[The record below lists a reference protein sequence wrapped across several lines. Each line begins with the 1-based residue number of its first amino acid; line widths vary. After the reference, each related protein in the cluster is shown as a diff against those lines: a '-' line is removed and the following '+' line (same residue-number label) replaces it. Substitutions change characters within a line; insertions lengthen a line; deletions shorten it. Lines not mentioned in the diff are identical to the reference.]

1 MCIKVCV
8 SPCLH
13 TADIAHLPESL
24 MYKRI
29 LVPIDGSQTST
40 RALVAALQMA
50 RESAGAVRLIHV
62 IEELTQVIAYDPYGA
77 HPGDLVK
84 VMRDNG
90 MKVLGQAM
98 EVAKSAGVD
107 ADQRLV
113 EAAGQRLAEVVNKE
127 VQGYHAD
134 LIVLGTHG
142 RRGIGRVLLGSG
154 AEQII
159 RAAQVPVLVI
169 RASEE
174 AVAEPAK
181 KAELLS
187 A

>member
-1 MCIKVCV
+1 
-8 SPCLH
+8 
-13 TADIAHLPESL
+13 

-50 RESAGAVRLIHV
+50 RDGGGSIRLIHV
-62 IEELTQVIAYDPYGA
+62 IEELAQVIAYDPYGA
-77 HPGDLVK
+77 YTGDLSK

-90 MKVLGQAM
+90 QQLLSKALDI
-98 EVAKSAGVD
+98 AKSAGID

-113 EAAGQRLAEVVNKE
+113 EAAGQRLAEAVNKE
-127 VQGYHAD
+127 AAAYGAD

-159 RAAQVPVLVI
+159 RLAQVPVLVI
-169 RASEE
+169 RADEDSPVEQPL
-174 AVAEPAK
+174 AAQLAN
-181 KAELLS
+181 A
-187 A
+187 

>member
-1 MCIKVCV
+1 
-8 SPCLH
+8 
-13 TADIAHLPESL
+13 

-29 LVPIDGSQTST
+29 LVPVDGSQTST

-50 RESAGAVRLIHV
+50 RDSAGSVRLIHV
-62 IEELTQVIAYDPYGA
+62 IEELAQVIAYDPYGA
-77 HPGDLVK
+77 YPGDLTK

-90 MKVLGQAM
+90 LKILEQALD
-98 EVAKSAGVD
+98 VANSAGVP

-113 EAAGQRLAEVVNKE
+113 EAAGLRLADAVNKE
-127 VQGYHAD
+127 VQAYGAD

-169 RASEE
+169 RSAETEEEE
-174 AVAEPAK
+174 A
-181 KAELLS
+181 KARGEL
-187 A
+187 ATA

>member
-1 MCIKVCV
+1 
-8 SPCLH
+8 
-13 TADIAHLPESL
+13 

-50 RESAGAVRLIHV
+50 RDSGGSVRLIHV
-62 IEELTQVIAYDPYGA
+62 TEDLNQIVSYDPHGA
-77 HPGDLVK
+77 YPGDLIK
-84 VMRDNG
+84 VMRENG
-90 MKVLGQAM
+90 LKILNQALD
-98 EVAKSAGVD
+98 VSKSAGVA

-113 EAAGQRLAEVVNKE
+113 EATGQRLAEVVNKE
-127 VQGYHAD
+127 AAAYSAD

-159 RAAQVPVLVI
+159 RSALVPVLVI
-169 RASEE
+169 RSSQESDTRPLPHTEMAS
-174 AVAEPAK
+174 A
-181 KAELLS
+181 
-187 A
+187 

>member
-1 MCIKVCV
+1 
-8 SPCLH
+8 
-13 TADIAHLPESL
+13 

-40 RALVAALQMA
+40 SALVAALQMA
-50 RESAGAVRLIHV
+50 RESAGSVRLIHV
-62 IEELTQVIAYDPYGA
+62 IEELNQVIAYDPYGA
-77 HPGDLVK
+77 YAGDLVK

-98 EVAKSAGVD
+98 EVAKSAGID
-107 ADQRLV
+107 ADHRLV
-113 EAAGQRLAEVVNKE
+113 EAAGQRLAEAVNKE
-127 VQGYHAD
+127 VQSYHAD

-159 RAAQVPVLVI
+159 RAALVPVLVI
-169 RASEE
+169 RGSEE
-174 AVAEPAK
+174 IVAEPAK
-181 KAELLS
+181 KAELAS